1 MDLPDC
7 FKEVNFYERMQISY
21 TYLYILIYSG
31 EGLMQDK
38 SFLQAIEDLQD
49 RISSNFQDAVGHM
62 LVHGTTVAKATLDIK
77 DEKMRAVV
85 TDMLITGQIIA
96 LLTLMREL
104 RMLDEAQYD
113 EFTKYLLH
121 SLIPNPFN
129 K

>member
-1 MDLPDC
+1 
-7 FKEVNFYERMQISY
+7 
-21 TYLYILIYSG
+21 
-31 EGLMQDK
+31 MQDK

-62 LVHGTTVAKATLDIK
+62 LVHRTTVVKATLDIK

-113 EFTKYLLH
+113 EFTTYLLH
-121 SLIPNPFN
+121 SFGS
-129 K
+129 

>member
-1 MDLPDC
+1 
-7 FKEVNFYERMQISY
+7 
-21 TYLYILIYSG
+21 
-31 EGLMQDK
+31 MQDK

-49 RISSNFQDAVGHM
+49 RISSNFQDAIGHM
-62 LVHGTTVAKATLDIK
+62 LAHGTTVAKATLDIK

-113 EFTKYLLH
+113 EFTTYLLH
-121 SLIPNPFN
+121 SLIPDPFHE
-129 K
+129 